1 MQMSQLRTPTVTK
14 TKPFYE
20 WPRPEQFRKLKQL
33 GCAALAKYDLGPAD
47 IAPLNYGE
55 NATYRVTRHRDGT
68 RFVLRVHTPRR
79 LQAEI
84 RSELGWL
91 EALYAGGFVVPRA
104 VTTRGGEPLVTMTAL
119 PLPEARHCTLLT
131 WVEGRH
137 AAKCTP
143 ELLRRI
149 GTQIARLHH
158 HSSRFQPPRGFTRPR
173 WDSHSLIHDPS
184 WSIGWTRLPPSERE
198 PFREVAEQFKRL
210 AAKLVVGPQ
219 VFGLIH
225 GDFTFDNVLL
235 YRRDLRIIDFDDCGF
250 GYFLY
255 DIATLLDRI
264 EWREDYPSL
273 RAALIEGYRKEC
285 SFSSGHERLLD
296 LFLLVRWTFL
306 GLAFLSAP
314 EYAPGRAYAPRFL
327 KIVVPKMRKYLQNL

>member
-1 MQMSQLRTPTVTK
+1 
-14 TKPFYE
+14 
-20 WPRPEQFRKLKQL
+20 
-33 GCAALAKYDLGPAD
+33 
-47 IAPLNYGE
+47 
-55 NATYRVTRHRDGT
+55 
-68 RFVLRVHTPRR
+68 
-79 LQAEI
+79 
-84 RSELGWL
+84 
-91 EALYAGGFVVPRA
+91 
-104 VTTRGGEPLVTMTAL
+104 
-119 PLPEARHCTLLT
+119 
-131 WVEGRH
+131 
-137 AAKCTP
+137 
-143 ELLRRI
+143 
-149 GTQIARLHH
+149 
-158 HSSRFQPPRGFTRPR
+158 
-173 WDSHSLIHDPS
+173 
-184 WSIGWTRLPPSERE
+184 LPPSERE

-306 GLAFLSAP
+306 GLTFLSAP
-314 EYAPGRAYAPRFL
+314 EYATGRAYAPRFL